1 MTCPRC
7 QGLCFD
13 EPEFP
18 AYVKCVNC
26 GRSYPKEMVMTQ
38 KTTQATPGEDRDAKL
53 PKQLCHYKCGRMARP
68 RFYSCQECADV
79 IAQKQRD
86 RYAKK
91 TKGVP
96 LGERKSEITTRREP
110 PPSITVEIPDTV
122 RPPVFS
128 IEHDLVKL
136 LDKEMA
142 AVLTQVG
149 HLTAKHEA
157 LAKARQVLVEGLP
170 TGGSV

>member
-1 MTCPRC
+1 
-7 QGLCFD
+7 
-13 EPEFP
+13 
-18 AYVKCVNC
+18 
-26 GRSYPKEMVMTQ
+26 MTQ
-38 KTTQATPGEDRDAKL
+38 ETRSATSSEDRDAKL

-79 IAQKQRD
+79 VAQKQRD

-96 LGERKSEITTRREP
+96 LGERKSALSTSP
-110 PPSITVEIPDTV
+110 QPAPSITVEIPDTF

-149 HLTAKHEA
+149 QLTAKHEA
-157 LAKARQVLVEGLP
+157 LAKARQVLVEGVS